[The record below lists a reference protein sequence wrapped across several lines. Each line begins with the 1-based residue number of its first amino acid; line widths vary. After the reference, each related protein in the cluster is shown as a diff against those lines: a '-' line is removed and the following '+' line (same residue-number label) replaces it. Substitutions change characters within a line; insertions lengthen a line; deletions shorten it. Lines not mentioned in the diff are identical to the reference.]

1 MRSRRRFILG
11 SSLALSLLALP
22 ALAAPAP
29 SDATRFIE
37 ERSSAV
43 IQIIDDPA
51 LTPEER
57 ESRLHAI
64 AVDSFDVPT
73 IARWVLGRYW
83 ATATPAERKEYTGE
97 FEHYMVHV
105 YAGRFRLYPGAKVQ
119 ITGERPENERTVV
132 RSLITWRGGAQPA
145 KVDWWLRKTGNAYKI
160 LDVSV
165 EGVSQLLLW
174 RDEFASVIQQHDG
187 KVAGLIEHLKEKTGG

>member
-1 MRSRRRFILG
+1 MRFSRFILG
-11 SSLALSLLALP
+11 PALSLLVVALP

-29 SDATRFIE
+29 SDAARFIE
-37 ERSSAV
+37 DRSSAV
-43 IQIIDDPA
+43 IQLVDDPT
-51 LTPEER
+51 LSPEER
-57 ESRLHAI
+57 ENRLHAI
-64 AVDSFDVPT
+64 AVETFDVPS

-83 ATATPAERKEYTGE
+83 AMATPAERKEYSAE

-105 YAGRFRLYPGAKVQ
+105 YTGRFRLYPDAKVR

-132 RSLITWRGGAQPA
+132 RSQITWRGSAEPA
-145 KVDWWLRKTGNAYKI
+145 KVDWWVRKTGNAYKI

-165 EGVSQLLLW
+165 DGVSQLLLW